1 MRVIVVTHPTPK
13 DVRKIFKFEDTDYII
28 GVDQAILSM
37 YKQRIKIDLA
47 VGDFDSL
54 KNPGILTQLNKVELS
69 PIKDVTDT
77 YQALIEAKKLNAD
90 ELIMIGG
97 IGGQRIEHYMA
108 NLSLFNEFENLVI
121 IDDYSVIN
129 RVNVSLNHIPFYDG
143 YVSFFGYPKAII
155 SLKHFKYELDHY
167 HMGQFDPIGISNETL
182 EHAIL
187 EVHEGSVLMIKT
199 IKD

>member
-1 MRVIVVTHPTPK
+1 MRVIIITHPTPK
-13 DVRKIFKFEDTDYII
+13 DVRKIFKIEKSDYFI
-28 GVDQAILSM
+28 GVDQAILAM

-54 KNPGILTQLNKVELS
+54 KNPGILNQLNKVELS

-77 YQALIEAKKLNAD
+77 YQALLEAKKLNAD

-129 RVNVSLNHIPFYDG
+129 RVNVSTNHIPFYDC
-143 YVSFFGYPKAII
+143 YV
-155 SLKHFKYELDHY
+155 
-167 HMGQFDPIGISNETL
+167 
-182 EHAIL
+182 
-187 EVHEGSVLMIKT
+187 
-199 IKD
+199 